1 MLIRRDSSLRGTSGY
16 VIPETAGSRAVHVLA
31 PAKINLYLE
40 VLGKRPDGY
49 HDIETLILALEL
61 FDGIT
66 LGADDS
72 GNVSLACDVP
82 ELSTGSDNLVLKAA
96 QLLKERTGCRQGAKV
111 WLAKRI
117 PWAAGLGGGSS
128 DAAATLAGLNE
139 LWELGLSTERLL
151 SIGQEVGSDVPFFFR
166 TPAAF
171 CTGRGEVVRPV
182 APGKVFD
189 IVLVKPPFGIS
200 TAQVYSECGPRS
212 AEFGTGVSSS
222 AIDAL
227 VEGDIEKLARSLHN
241 RLQEPA
247 MRICPPVDRIFRRMQ
262 TLGAAGCL
270 MTGSGSCLFALCHDD
285 REARQVAHDLLSGW
299 PPDDELARTRVF
311 HVRSC
316 S

>member
-16 VIPETAGSRAVHVLA
+16 VIPGTADSRAVHVLA
-31 PAKINLYLE
+31 PAKINLFLE

-61 FDGIT
+61 FDEIT

-72 GNVSLACDVP
+72 GNISLACDDP
-82 ELSTGSDNLVLKAA
+82 ELSTGSDNLALKAA
-96 QLLKERTGCRQGAKV
+96 RLLQERTGYGQGARI

-139 LWELGLSTERLL
+139 LWELGLSTEQLS
-151 SIGQEVGSDVPFFFR
+151 SIGQELGSDVPFFFH
-166 TPAAF
+166 TPAAL
-171 CTGRGEVVRPV
+171 CTGRGELVNPV
-182 APGKVFD
+182 APGRAFD
-189 IVLVKPPFGIS
+189 IVLAKPPQGIS
-200 TAQVYSECGPRS
+200 TAQVYNECGLRS
-212 AEFGTGVSSS
+212 ADFGSGSSKS

-227 VEGDIEKLARSLHN
+227 KEGDIEKLARSLHN

-247 MRICPPVDRIFRRMQ
+247 MRLCPPVERIYRRMQ
-262 TLGAAGCL
+262 TTGAAGCL

-285 REARQVAHDLLSGW
+285 REARQVAHNLLSGW

-316 S
+316 P

>member
-16 VIPETAGSRAVHVLA
+16 VIPGTADSRAVHVLA
-31 PAKINLYLE
+31 PAKINLFLE

-72 GNVSLACDVP
+72 GNVSLACDDP
-82 ELSTGSDNLVLKAA
+82 ELSTGSDNLAIKAA
-96 QLLKERTGCRQGAKV
+96 RLLQERTGCGQGAKI

-139 LWELGLSTERLL
+139 LWELGLSMERLS
-151 SIGQEVGSDVPFFFR
+151 SIGQELGSDVPFFFH

-171 CTGRGEVVRPV
+171 CTGRGEVVRPI
-182 APGKVFD
+182 APGRAFD
-189 IVLVKPPFGIS
+189 IVLAKPPHGIS
-200 TAQVYSECGPRS
+200 TAQVYNECGLQS
-212 AEFGTGVSSS
+212 ADFGSGCSRS

-227 VEGDIEKLARSLHN
+227 MEGDIEKLARSLHN

-247 MRICPPVDRIFRRMQ
+247 MRICPPVERIYRRMQ
-262 TLGAAGCL
+262 KTGAAGCL
-270 MTGSGSCLFALCHDD
+270 MTGSGSCLFALCRDD
-285 REARQVAHDLLSGW
+285 REAKQVAHHLLSGW

-316 S
+316 P